1 MQIPK
6 LQTIFIL
13 RNSISLSSSSCQYV
27 YFHST
32 PPSFAKWKNKWD
44 SDADRCKPSKS
55 YARYAIRQKRADA
68 KKALKDFVLNSC
80 SKLPFQDAFST
91 WHTDQTSSWDVDEA
105 DFLHGS
111 RKKSRSKK
119 SRRSSR
125 TGKGKPRW
133 ENFYADFEEHPETIF
148 REAFGNKSYSWSFLR
163 WWEEPSF
170 QSASAEFEWRKQSNW
185 SRDRRREWDSTSE
198 TDEDEKKSNWTRDRR
213 RVWYSTSESDKD
225 EKKSCNIGSSS
236 DRKILGL
243 PLTGPLKIEDVK
255 SAFRSCALK
264 WHPDKHQGPS
274 QAVAEETFKN
284 CVDAY
289 ETLCNALS
297 SA

>member
-6 LQTIFIL
+6 LKTIFIL
-13 RNSISLSSSSCQYV
+13 RNSISLAASSSSSSSYWSCQCQYV

-32 PPSFAKWKNKWD
+32 APSFAKLKKKWD
-44 SDADRCKPSKS
+44 LDSDRISKS
-55 YARYAIRQKRADA
+55 SKNWARYAMRQKRADA
-68 KKALKDFVLNSC
+68 KKALKDFVLNGC
-80 SKLPFQDAFST
+80 SNLPFEDVCST
-91 WHTDQTSSWDVDEA
+91 WHTDQTSCWDVDEA
-105 DFLHGS
+105 DFFHGS

-125 TGKGKPRW
+125 AGKGMPSW
-133 ENFYADFEEHPETIF
+133 EDFYADFEEHPETIF
-148 REAFGNKSYSWSFLR
+148 REAFGNKYNSW
-163 WWEEPSF
+163 WWQEPYF
-170 QSASAEFEWRKQSNW
+170 QRTSAECEWRNQ
-185 SRDRRREWDSTSE
+185 
-198 TDEDEKKSNWTRDRR
+198 SNWTRDKR
-213 RVWYSTSESDKD
+213 RVRDSTSESDKD

-236 DRKILGL
+236 DRKTLGL
-243 PLTGPLKIEDVK
+243 SLTGPLKIEDVK

-274 QAVAEETFKN
+274 QAMAGEKFKK